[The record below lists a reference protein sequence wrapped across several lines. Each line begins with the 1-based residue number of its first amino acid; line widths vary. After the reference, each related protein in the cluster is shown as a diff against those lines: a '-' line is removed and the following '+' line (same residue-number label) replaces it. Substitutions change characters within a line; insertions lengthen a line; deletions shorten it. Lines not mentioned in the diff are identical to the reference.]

1 MSTDRAPAPGPVEIA
16 AIVFD
21 VLGTMVDEPAGL
33 RAAISA
39 AVPGADAAMVE
50 DLLAVWQR
58 HVERE
63 QERMARGERD
73 YADTD
78 AVDREAAEA
87 VAERAGTT
95 DPGAVAVLSEAGRRL
110 PAWDDSAAG
119 LERLSRRFPV
129 LGLSNA
135 CGPAL
140 LRLNAHAGLRWHQV
154 LSADQVRAY
163 KPAPEV
169 YRLAADAVGCP
180 PERLLMVAAHAW
192 DLRGAQ
198 AAGMRTAYVE
208 RPVGDPPSP
217 GDAFDLRCDG
227 LDELA
232 SLLERADGPFP
243 AHG

>member
-1 MSTDRAPAPGPVEIA
+1 MRTDRGLGSPPVGIE

-33 RAAISA
+33 RAAIGGA
-39 AVPGADAAMVE
+39 APEADDAAVE
-50 DLLAVWQR
+50 DLLAVWRR

-63 QERMARGERD
+63 QDRMARGERA
-73 YADTD
+73 YADT
-78 AVDREAAEA
+78 AVLDREAAEA
-87 VAERAGTT
+87 VAERAGIAEAE
-95 DPGAVAVLSEAGRRL
+95 AVAALAEAGRRL

-119 LERLSRRFPV
+119 LERLSRLFPV

-135 CGPAL
+135 CRAAL

-154 LSADQVRAY
+154 LSADQARAY

-169 YRLAADAVGCP
+169 YRLAVDAVGCP

-198 AAGMRTAYVE
+198 KAGMRTAYVE
-208 RPVGDPPSP
+208 RPVGDPPTT
-217 GDAFDLRCDG
+217 GDAFDLHCDG

-232 SLLERADGPFP
+232 ALLERAEAPFTG
-243 AHG
+243 HG